1 ILMVATLGLLL
12 VANQGVV
19 LERFNPVSNI
29 EVRSYSERIA
39 GLHEW
44 RDLDVGWL
52 WGAGVGNYT
61 LQLASLYPDRQVWEI
76 QPVHNATL
84 LLIREIGLIG
94 IGLIGWWLWLLG
106 SWLWKNKNKILLAVP
121 FMVWLLLGVVDHWTV
136 SLHQGL
142 VMLFLALA
150 LIFTEVDV

>member
-1 ILMVATLGLLL
+1 MVMGIVLVGVGIYLWRNRYHQPRRIWILMVATLGLLL

-76 QPVHNATL
+76 QPVHNA
-84 LLIREIGLIG
+84 
-94 IGLIGWWLWLLG
+94 
-106 SWLWKNKNKILLAVP
+106 
-121 FMVWLLLGVVDHWTV
+121 
-136 SLHQGL
+136 
-142 VMLFLALA
+142 
-150 LIFTEVDV
+150 